1 MANHNFNFEGG
12 EILRTIGAT
21 WLVSYAYYDHVD
33 KTHTNWNEVKTTS
46 QRISRY
52 ERSREHHTNWLRHE
66 RYQSRQE
73 QHWSYSGTSEE
84 NGPRGTRGHRLTHP
98 LRDRTKPKQS

>member
-1 MANHNFNFEGG
+1 MTVANHNFNFEGG

-33 KTHTNWNEVKTTS
+33 KAHTNWNGVKTTS

-52 ERSREHHTNWLRHE
+52 ERSREHHTDWLRHVE
-66 RYQSRQE
+66 SINDTNLAKNTIGLNPE
-73 QHWSYSGTSEE
+73 QVKKMAHEVLGAI
-84 NGPRGTRGHRLTHP
+84 
-98 LRDRTKPKQS
+98 D